1 MANVLGGLAVD
12 AGAREVTFVNCRDY
26 IWTRI
31 TGKRRTVDVL
41 FRARRSA
48 GPAMTENFFFQEENI
63 STWG

>member
-1 MANVLGGLAVD
+1 
-12 AGAREVTFVNCRDY
+12 VNCRDY